1 MFAKHFV
8 IALGLG
14 IVLGAFSRPALSQ
27 DDSGV
32 VAEIGGHKVTAEELE
47 EKEAG
52 KLLQARYKFYLAE
65 RDALEQFIDDQLL
78 ELQAKKEGV
87 SVDELLKRHVS
98 VNVQE
103 PTEDQLRFYYEGVQ
117 TDEPY
122 ETARPNI
129 IDTVHQLR
137 MKKARDTY
145 ITSLRGDYG
154 VVVELSQPSA
164 HVEVSGSERLGSEN
178 APVQVIEF
186 ADYECPYCQSVHGDL
201 NRLREQFGDRVSV
214 VYKDFPLPMH
224 PLAAK
229 AAEAARCAGVQG
241 KFWEYHDS
249 LFQTKKLQMSQLREE
264 ARALKL
270 DTARFDQCLDSGEQ
284 AAAVKKDA
292 QEGLRLGLRGTPS
305 FFINGH
311 FMSGAIGYFKLR
323 ETVMQEL
330 ATANTA
336 KSAALLPSASPESP
350 ATQKK

>member
-1 MFAKHFV
+1 MLAKHTV

-14 IVLGAFSRPALSQ
+14 IALGAFSIPAMGQ
-27 DDSGV
+27 NDSNV
-32 VAEIGGHKVTAEELE
+32 VAEIGGQKVTTEELE

-52 KLLQARYKFYLAE
+52 KLLQARYKYYLAE
-65 RDALEQFIDDQLL
+65 RDALEQYIDDQLL
-78 ELQAKKEGV
+78 ELQAKKEGI

-137 MKKARDTY
+137 MKKAHEAYVTA
-145 ITSLRGDYG
+145 LRGDYG
-154 VVVELSQPSA
+154 VVIELSQPSA
-164 HVEVSGSERLGSEN
+164 HVEVAGAQRRGSET
-178 APVQVIEF
+178 APVQIIEF

-201 NRLREQFGDRVSV
+201 DRLREQFGDRVSV

-229 AAEAARCAGVQG
+229 AAEAARCAGAQG
-241 KFWEYHDS
+241 KFWEFHDS
-249 LFQTKKLQMSQLREE
+249 LFQTKKLQMSQLKEE
-264 ARALKL
+264 AVALKL
-270 DTARFDQCLDSGEQ
+270 DTARFNQCLDSGEQ
-284 AAAVKKDA
+284 TAAVKKDA
-292 QEGLRLGLRGTPS
+292 QEGIRLGLRGTPS

-330 ATANTA
+330 TIANGA
-336 KSAALLPSASPESP
+336 KKQSAALLPAPDTE
-350 ATQKK
+350 KK